1 MCGILGVLDCKWAD
15 QISFRRALETLA
27 HRGPDGEGIY
37 EDPQHNCLLGHK
49 RLRIVDLTKAGSQPM
64 GDGSGRHHIIFNG
77 EVYNYLELRQQL
89 SDYPFTSRSDTEV
102 VLAAYLRWGEGSL
115 ERLLGMFA
123 FAIWDNKDGTLF
135 VARDRLGVKPLY
147 YSHRAGGLAFAS
159 EIKALHALGLPV
171 RPESEAW
178 SQYLV
183 HGITSWQDRCFWR
196 EIQPLPAGHWLR
208 YHNGRVQQK
217 CWYDLAG
224 QIGDEED
231 SRGPE
236 QVSEE
241 YLELARDS
249 VNLRFRSDVEVA
261 VCLSGGLD
269 SSLLVGLIQER
280 KEKASLRALTFVTG
294 DVLYDEWPSVKRM
307 LSHTGLQGIRC
318 PFSAKDVPEMA
329 LRMSRHQDE
338 PFGGIPT
345 LAYGAL
351 FQKARASNIVVLLDG
366 QGMDEAWAGYDYYQT
381 DEATLVQ
388 GTNSS
393 SQNSPW
399 LNAAAAARVP
409 PPSFPTP
416 FRSKLRN
423 LQLRDLLH
431 TKLPRALR
439 YNDRASMAAGC
450 ELREPFLDHRLVEL
464 AMKQRDNYKL
474 NKNQG
479 KWLLRRMTRSFLPA
493 GQHETPKQALQ
504 TPQREWLKGPLAHWV
519 DRNLAV
525 LGSALDWAGTNALD
539 APAARAFWQRFRA
552 GKGDNS
558 NMIWQWLSL
567 IIAFSHPYDLGE
579 MGDQGGIQR

>member
-1 MCGILGVLDCKWAD
+1 MCGILGALDCKWAD
-15 QISFRRALETLA
+15 QASFRRALETLA

-37 EDPQHNCLLGHK
+37 TDSRHNCLLGHK
-49 RLRIVDLTKAGSQPM
+49 RLRIVDLTEAGSQPM
-64 GDGSGRHHIIFNG
+64 GNGSGRHHIIFNG

-115 ERLLGMFA
+115 NRLLGMFA
-123 FAIWDNKDGTLF
+123 FAIWDNLDGTLF
-135 VARDRLGVKPLY
+135 LARDRLGVKPLY

-159 EIKALHALGLPV
+159 EIKALHALGLPA

-231 SRGPE
+231 SRSAE
-236 QVSEE
+236 RVCEE
-241 YLELARDS
+241 YLELAREA

-269 SSLLVGLIQER
+269 SSLLVGLINER
-280 KEKASLRALTFVTG
+280 KEKESLRSFTFVTG
-294 DVLYDEWPSVKRM
+294 DVVYDEWPSVKRM
-307 LSHTGLQGIRC
+307 LSHTGLQGIQC
-318 PFSAKDVPEMA
+318 PFSAKEVPGMA
-329 LRMSRHQDE
+329 QRMSRQQDE
-338 PFGGIPT
+338 PFGGVPT

-351 FQKARASNIVVLLDG
+351 FQRARASHIVVLLDG

-381 DEATLVQ
+381 GSNSLIQ
-388 GTNSS
+388 GTLSP
-393 SQNSPW
+393 SQHTPW
-399 LNAAAAARVP
+399 LNATAAAKVP

-464 AMKQRDNYKL
+464 AMRQRDVYKV
-474 NKNQG
+474 NNNQG
-479 KWLLRRMTRSFLPA
+479 KWLLRHIASGFLPA
-493 GQHETPKQALQ
+493 GQPETAKRTLQ
-504 TPQREWLKGPLAHWV
+504 TPQREWLKGPLAPWV
-519 DRNLAV
+519 DRNLQL
-525 LGSALDWAGTNALD
+525 LGSALDWAGSTALD
-539 APAARAFWQRFRA
+539 AQTARAFWQRFRA

-567 IIAFSHPYDLGE
+567 CIAYSLNQVMPKK
-579 MGDQGGIQR
+579 